1 MAVEGTTLMNV
12 CRPLLPIILALALA
26 GAGCGRPTVDVR
38 EWRLAGVAA
47 EARAEV
53 YARTADGARGT
64 LDEIEASL
72 KGLEES
78 LLSGRD
84 AGALGRLNRRAAE
97 DYYSPEDRDLY
108 RCVLLAL
115 DYGKASGGAFDPTV
129 GALLDLYERTASTG
143 RIPTQAEIDAT
154 LPAVGWPK
162 VAVADEPRALRF
174 RRPGMKLDLGGVA
187 RGFALDVAARTF
199 ARPGCI
205 GGLLSIGGNA
215 YAWGEHPGGKGWPV
229 PLPDPRDPG
238 RTLLTVRVAN
248 RGVAVSGQTDDLAPV
263 PDLVAGLI
271 LDPSTG
277 GPVATDLIAA
287 VAIADSGA
295 DADALATALLVAG
308 STRGAQLLRKMRQVE
323 AILVVRGDRGDPHI
337 LASASLRDRLEPGP
351 ALAEESAGPV
361 RFLLPPDAP

>member
-1 MAVEGTTLMNV
+1 MAVEGTSPMKV
-12 CRPLLPIILALALA
+12 HRPLLLVTLALVLS

-38 EWRLAGVAA
+38 EWPLAQVATT
-47 EARAEV
+47 ARAEV
-53 YARTADGARGT
+53 YARTARDAARA
-64 LDEIEASL
+64 LDEIGASL
-72 KGLEES
+72 NGLEEG

-84 AGALGRLNRRAAE
+84 AGALGELNRRAAE

-129 GALLDLYERTASTG
+129 GALLALYERTAATG

-187 RGFALDVAARTF
+187 KGFALDVAARTF
-199 ARPGCI
+199 ARPGCL

-215 YAWGEHPGGKGWPV
+215 YAWGEHPGGRDWPV
-229 PLPDPRDPG
+229 PLPDPREPG

-248 RGVAVSGQTDDLAPV
+248 RGVAVSGQADALAPAPDLAAR
-263 PDLVAGLI
+263 LL

-295 DADALATALLVAG
+295 DADALATSLLVAG
-308 STRGAQLLRKMRQVE
+308 STRGAALLREMRQVE
-323 AILVVRGDRGDPHI
+323 AVLVVRGDRGDPYI

-351 ALAEESAGPV
+351 GLAAETAGRV